1 MAVGVNVGRST
12 LLAIALIVAV
22 FAYVVLPALVKGYSV
37 DPAFS
42 GILTG
47 IIGLA
52 SIKPNGS
59 PPKE

>member
-1 MAVGVNVGRST
+1 MPRTT
-12 LLAIALIVAV
+12 LLALSLIVAV
-22 FAYVVLPALVKGYSV
+22 FAYVILPAVVKGYSV

-52 SIKPNGS
+52 SIKPNGES
-59 PPKE
+59 KKE